1 MAGYQRGLPALP
13 DGDPVQ
19 PFSVNFPVTVKKAKI
34 LIVDDEQVHR
44 FMLSSLLTDWG
55 WECDEADD
63 GTTAVARVEEGP
75 YDAILMDV
83 RMTTMDGME
92 ALKRIHAVNPAI
104 PVVIMT
110 AYSSVDSAVEAIKK
124 GAHDYLT
131 KPLDFD
137 RLRHTLEVAMG
148 HRRQEEDQALSGQP
162 FGDDN
167 RIIGSSVPMRELW
180 DMIVHVAPTEAT
192 VLITGESGTGK
203 ELVASALHHQSRRA
217 DGPLVKVN
225 CAALAENLLESELF
239 GHEKGAFTGADRRR
253 EGRFV
258 QAQGGT
264 LFLDEIG
271 ETSPAMQAKLLRVLQ
286 EHELQRVGG
295 QETIHV
301 DVRIV
306 AATNRNLE
314 EEVAAGRFREDLYYR
329 LNVVVLEVPPLR
341 ERQGDIPLLAE
352 YFFRSFAR
360 RNNRQVT
367 GITPECMDILNRYP
381 WPGNVRE
388 LENSIER
395 GVILMRGEYL
405 DVGGLPLAIQ
415 RWAGRNAP
423 EPVEEPAT
431 LKEAERA
438 LILKT
443 LRETDGN
450 RSEAARRLQITRKTL
465 LNKLKSYEIS

>member
-1 MAGYQRGLPALP
+1 MEEQKR
-13 DGDPVQ
+13 
-19 PFSVNFPVTVKKAKI
+19 VTI

-44 FMLSSLLTDWG
+44 FMLRSLFAEWG
-55 WECDEADD
+55 WGAEEADD
-63 GTTAVARVEEGP
+63 GLTAVAAVEQGP
-75 YDAILMDV
+75 FDAILMDV
-83 RMTTMDGME
+83 RMAVMDGME
-92 ALKRIHAVNPAI
+92 ALRRIHAINPAI

-110 AYSSVDSAVEAIKK
+110 AFSSVDSAVAAIKQ
-124 GAHDYLT
+124 GAYDYLT

-137 RLRHTLEVAMG
+137 RLRATLDAATG
-148 HRRQEEDQALSGQP
+148 HRRQEEGAASSEEQTY
-162 FGDDN
+162 GDDG
-167 RIIGSSVPMRELW
+167 RIIGNSPAMRALWEL
-180 DMIVHVAPTEAT
+180 IVHVAPTEAT

-203 ELVASALHHQSRRA
+203 ELVAEALHHRSLRH
-217 DGPLVKVN
+217 DGPLVTVN

-239 GHEKGAFTGADRRR
+239 GHERGAFTGADRRH

-295 QETIHV
+295 QETLQV
-301 DVRIV
+301 DVRILC
-306 AATNRNLE
+306 ATNRNLE

-329 LNVVVLEVPPLR
+329 LNVVELTVPPLR
-341 ERQGDIPLLAE
+341 DRQGDIPLLSGFFLEHFAE
-352 YFFRSFAR
+352 K
-360 RNNRQVT
+360 NNRQVR
-367 GITPECMDILNRYP
+367 GITPECMDVLNRYP

-388 LENSIER
+388 LEHSIER

-405 DVGGLPLAIQ
+405 DTGVLPMPIQ
-415 RWAGRNAP
+415 RWAGLNTAP
-423 EPVEEPAT
+423 EGGGEPST
-431 LKEAERA
+431 IREAEKA

-443 LRETDGN
+443 LEETGGN

-465 LNKLKSYEIS
+465 ANKLKSYQIS